1 MKRGMRGM
9 GIQGNIDFDEPTG
22 GFNDFGS
29 KPI

>member
-9 GIQGNIDFDEPTG
+9 GQGNIEFDEPTG